1 MEENMD
7 DFQVINSYLCIRMPK
22 ELDHHKA
29 VRIREMADR
38 YIEGQHIEFV
48 VFDFADTHFMDSSG
62 IGVIMGRYKKIRTLG
77 GRVLAVHV
85 NERMRR
91 IFRLSGLHKIVEIV
105 EDEK

>member
-1 MEENMD
+1 
-7 DFQVINSYLCIRMPK
+7 MPK

-91 IFRLSGLHKIVEIV
+91 VFRLSGLHKIIEIV

>member
-1 MEENMD
+1 MD

-29 VRIREMADR
+29 TRIREMADR

-48 VFDFADTHFMDSSG
+48 VFDFEDTSFMDSSG
-62 IGVIMGRYKKIRTLG
+62 IGVIMGRYKKIRILG

-85 NERMRR
+85 SERLRR
-91 IFRLSGLHKIVEIV
+91 IFRLSGLHKIVEII
-105 EDEK
+105 EDED